1 MALHAV
7 LNLGPA
13 FLTVGLYHLLVRW
26 LVARLGVVDDRSPL
40 QRLDAARR
48 SLGLIA
54 FLIFASG
61 EELDHMQVHQDH
73 HSDIRE
79 AAITFGPLVLA
90 VGVYKLGVYLAGRRI
105 NRTTEAELAEGV
117 TPPPVVSTI

>member
-61 EELDHMQVHQDH
+61 EELDHMQVH
-73 HSDIRE
+73 SGSSLGYSGSGNYFW
-79 AAITFGPLVLA
+79 AAGIGGW
-90 VGVYKLGVYLAGRRI
+90 GVQAWRLSRG
-105 NRTTEAELAEGV
+105 
-117 TPPPVVSTI
+117 STDQSHD